1 MNQYE
6 FLLRSRTP
14 FLGIETSFQDAKFF
28 VFGVPYDLSS
38 SFRRGA
44 SAGPE
49 AVRKFSAN
57 IEANSYRT
65 KADLSAAKIFDGGD
79 VVYDVKLP
87 KMLARVNRVVAEI
100 DADGK
105 IPIMIGGEHTFT
117 YAAVKALKKKA
128 SSLIVFDAH
137 FDLRDDYAG
146 LKMNHASYLRRLV
159 EKNPP
164 LPVAVVGVRGYDFSE
179 EAYARERKISYVK
192 ACELDDVSR
201 VLRVLSETVAG
212 GRPYISVDI
221 DVFDPAFAPGVGNP
235 EPEGAHPSQIIDLV
249 KFLGKYHPVGF
260 DLMEVNPA
268 FDTGS
273 TAALAARMI
282 FEFMASVEET

>member
-1 MNQYE
+1 M
-6 FLLRSRTP
+6 LKSRTP
-14 FLGIETSFQDAKFF
+14 FLGSETSLQDAKFF

-65 KADLSAAKIFDGGD
+65 KADLSAAKVFDGGD
-79 VVYDVKLP
+79 IVYDVKLS
-87 KMLARVNRVVAEI
+87 KMLARVYRVVAKI

-117 YAAVKALKKKA
+117 YAALKALKKRA

-146 LKMNHASYLRRLV
+146 LRMNHASYLRRLV
-159 EKNPP
+159 EKNPS
-164 LPVAVVGVRGYDFSE
+164 LRVAVIGVRGYDFSE
-179 EAYARERKISYVK
+179 EAYAQERKIAYVK
-192 ACELDDVSR
+192 ACELDDFSR
-201 VLRVLSETVAG
+201 VLRVLSEIVAE

-221 DVFDPAFAPGVGNP
+221 DVLDPAYAPGVGNP
-235 EPEGAHPSQIIDLV
+235 EPEGANPSQIIDLV

-260 DLMEVNPA
+260 DLMEVNPS
-268 FDTGS
+268 FDTGA
-273 TAALAARMI
+273 TAAVAARLI
-282 FEFMASVEET
+282 FEFMASLEQR